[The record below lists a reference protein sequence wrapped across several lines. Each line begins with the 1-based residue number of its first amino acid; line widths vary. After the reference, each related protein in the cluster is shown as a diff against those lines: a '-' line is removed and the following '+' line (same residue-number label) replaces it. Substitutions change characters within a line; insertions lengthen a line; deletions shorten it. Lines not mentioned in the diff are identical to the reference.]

1 MCSCA
6 TSANGENLGSL
17 PAHPSLGKQHG
28 GKPRKAPITEDQT
41 PPGSQEYPLSSC
53 GTSTKHGSE
62 PRKAPTMGDQTP
74 PGSQEHPLSS
84 CAISTKHG
92 SEPRKA
98 PTVEDRTPP
107 GSQEYP
113 LSSCATSTKPG
124 SKPRKAP
131 TITPRSFTRF
141 FTPKSSLERG
151 GRIGA
156 SRQALRDITAST
168 PNRKGRRIPTKDT
181 IKIFDEYDSKRR
193 KRRITDSLDVT
204 SDRSSPLKRT
214 RKQSLEISE
223 DEGSDTGTME
233 SGDDPGDPMRRYG
246 RQPKSIEVENIIGS
260 KYRGAQGRYLR
271 REIGILDRASEPRCL
286 GPSIGISK
294 EWQQETTS
302 FLTRPEDAHVCMN
315 VATPSE
321 HTIPFCT
328 ASCNTN
334 TLIAI
339 GDEDGGVRLLES
351 AKDEKPEFSK
361 AYLAFRPHSNAILD
375 LAFSPDDLLLAT
387 ASGDQT
393 SQVIDMPTQRA
404 IYTLAGHVSSVKQVC
419 FQPGSSNVLA
429 SSSRDGS
436 VQIWDLR
443 CKGFDAPVRDIR
455 ISLESCSGETTR
467 SSAPNKVKWARSVN
481 TIFEA
486 HASRQPASTIAAA
499 SDRPAPS
506 FDAPSKTES
515 PGRRGDVSITAL
527 SFLHPGRE
535 HLLLT
540 ASEANASVKL
550 WDLRTTH
557 NHRRSRASPLSSTRQ
572 PDSHNKHR
580 HFGMTSL
587 SLSGDGGRLY
597 ALCRDN
603 TIYAYSTSHL
613 ILGHAPE
620 LSKLFL
626 KPRRSG
632 GPERE
637 GLGPI
642 YGFRHPKFHAT
653 TFYVKSALRPA
664 KDDKSEVLAVGSS
677 DGCAVIFPT
686 DERYMQRSSDSPLP
700 IYQHGSALIRGHS
713 RELTGL
719 TWTPKG
725 ELITVGDDFAAR
737 CWGEDSADARNL
749 RMNGEKEGRR
759 WGCGW
764 AEAEKGWDD
773 DDVDW

>member
-1 MCSCA
+1 M
-6 TSANGENLGSL
+6 
-17 PAHPSLGKQHG
+17 H
-28 GKPRKAPITEDQT
+28 
-41 PPGSQEYPLSSC
+41 Y
-53 GTSTKHGSE
+53 
-62 PRKAPTMGDQTP
+62 
-74 PGSQEHPLSS
+74 
-84 CAISTKHG
+84 
-92 SEPRKA
+92 
-98 PTVEDRTPP
+98 
-107 GSQEYP
+107 
-113 LSSCATSTKPG
+113 
-124 SKPRKAP
+124 
-131 TITPRSFTRF
+131 
-141 FTPKSSLERG
+141 
-151 GRIGA
+151 
-156 SRQALRDITAST
+156 QA
-168 PNRKGRRIPTKDT
+168 
-181 IKIFDEYDSKRR
+181 
-193 KRRITDSLDVT
+193 
-204 SDRSSPLKRT
+204 
-214 RKQSLEISE
+214 
-223 DEGSDTGTME
+223 
-233 SGDDPGDPMRRYG
+233 
-246 RQPKSIEVENIIGS
+246 
-260 KYRGAQGRYLR
+260 
-271 REIGILDRASEPRCL
+271 
-286 GPSIGISK
+286 
-294 EWQQETTS
+294 
-302 FLTRPEDAHVCMN
+302 
-315 VATPSE
+315 
-321 HTIPFCT
+321 
-328 ASCNTN
+328 N

-351 AKDEKPEFSK
+351 AKDEKPEFST
-361 AYLAFRPHSNAILD
+361 AYLAFRLHSNAILD
-375 LAFSPDDLLLAT
+375 LAFSHDDLLLAT

-404 IYTLAGHVSSVKQVC
+404 TYTLAGHVSSVKQVC
-419 FQPGSSNVLA
+419 FQPGSSSVLA

-443 CKGFDAPVRDIR
+443 CKGFDAPVRDIKV
-455 ISLESCSGETTR
+455 SLEPSSSDTTR
-467 SSAPNKVKWARSVN
+467 NSAPDKVTWARSVN

-486 HASRQPASTIAAA
+486 HAGRQPASINAAA
-499 SDRPAPS
+499 SSRLAPS

-557 NHRRSRASPLSSTRQ
+557 NHRRSRATPLSSTRQ

-580 HFGMTSL
+580 HFGLTSL

-603 TIYAYSTSHL
+603 TVYAYSTSHL

-620 LSKLFL
+620 LSNSSS

-632 GPERE
+632 GPEKE

-664 KDDKSEVLAVGSS
+664 KDDKSEMLAVGSS

-686 DERYMQRSSDSPLP
+686 DERYMQRSNHERMPSSDSTFPRSRPPLTRTDSGTGLSTRLEDTIP
-700 IYQHGSALIRGHS
+700 IYQHGSALIRGHD

-719 TWTPKG
+719 TWTSNG
-725 ELITVGDDFAAR
+725 ELVTIGDDFAVR
-737 CWGEDSADARNL
+737 CWREDGADARDL
-749 RMNGEKEGRR
+749 RMGGEKEGRR

-773 DDVDW
+773 DDG